1 MSDDT
6 CPHGSM
12 TGYCSQP
19 PCIPFSSEPKNLI
32 EKGSKHGECNRT
44 ACENI
49 PADWYN
55 MYTQRWYCEAC
66 AKRINAIAT
75 HRICDKR

>member
-1 MSDDT
+1 MVKKEGEAYDDDL
-6 CPHGSM
+6 PALA
-12 TGYCSQP
+12 
-19 PCIPFSSEPKNLI
+19 KNLI

-44 ACENI
+44 ACENV
-49 PADWYN
+49 PAEWYN

-75 HRICDKR
+75 HTICDRRK